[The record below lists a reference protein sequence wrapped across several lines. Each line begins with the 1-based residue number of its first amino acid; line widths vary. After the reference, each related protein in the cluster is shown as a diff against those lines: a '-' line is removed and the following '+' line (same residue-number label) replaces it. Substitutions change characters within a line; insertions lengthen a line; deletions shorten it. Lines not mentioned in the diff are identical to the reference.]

1 MHMLS
6 YIWSF
11 LIVFAIIFA
20 SVTQGGE
27 NVVTMLNNAIQ
38 NGTELFLTIAPLM
51 CFWSGVMEITEQSGI
66 THFIARILS
75 PLTKILFPSLKNDGE
90 ALGKI
95 CMNMSANLLGMGNAA
110 TPLGLSAM
118 ERLDKINP
126 TPAKAS
132 NAMCMFVII
141 NTASIQIIP
150 SSVITLRAAF
160 GSETPA
166 DILPAV
172 WITTLSAFIVGIF
185 SAKLCSGGSK

>member
-1 MHMLS
+1 MLS

-11 LIVFAIIFA
+11 LIVFAIIYA

-38 NGTELFLTIAPLM
+38 NGAELFLTIAPLM
-51 CFWSGVMEITEQSGI
+51 CFWSGIMEITERSGI
-66 THFIARILS
+66 TRFIARLLS
-75 PLTKILFPSLKNDGE
+75 PLTKILFPSLKNDDE

-110 TPLGLSAM
+110 TPLGLCAM
-118 ERLDKINP
+118 EHLDKINP
-126 TPAKAS
+126 APAKAS
-132 NAMCMFVII
+132 DAMCMFVII

-172 WITTLSAFIVGIF
+172 WLTTLSAFIVGIF

>member
-11 LIVFAIIFA
+11 LIVFAIIFT
-20 SVTQGGE
+20 SITQGGE
-27 NVVTMLNNAIQ
+27 NVVTMLNAAIQ
-38 NGTELFLTIAPLM
+38 NGAELFLTIAPLM
-51 CFWSGVMEITEQSGI
+51 CFWSGVMEITERSGI
-66 THFIARILS
+66 TRFIARLLS
-75 PLTKILFPSLKNDGE
+75 PVTKIIFPSLKNDGE
-90 ALGKI
+90 TLGKI

-126 TPAKAS
+126 SPAKAS
-132 NAMCMFVII
+132 DAMCMFVII

-172 WITTLSAFIVGIF
+172 WITTLSAFVVGMF